1 MPGVYAGFADAIA
14 LGGIMQK
21 GLTIRTGQTHVQK
34 YIPKLLDM
42 ILENRI
48 DTTFLISHRMSL
60 RQDLWR
66 CRQRPFPVFPSE
78 ERIRR
83 ARAPRCLP
91 QLASYPSLPMLVW
104 TIIRPAVGMCK
115 R

>member
-1 MPGVYAGFADAIA
+1 MPGVYAGFADAIP

-34 YIPKLLDM
+34 YMPKLLNM

-60 RQDLWR
+60 ADGPDGYKGFKEKQDDFTKVVLK
-66 CRQRPFPVFPSE
+66 PH
-78 ERIRR
+78 
-83 ARAPRCLP
+83 
-91 QLASYPSLPMLVW
+91 
-104 TIIRPAVGMCK
+104 
-115 R
+115 